1 MNEKTVNVEVFR
13 INDDGETTD
22 TISIMVS
29 AEYAHL
35 LPYIEITTGKTT
47 EGMHFVCAKTKG
59 DCQCDLLM
67 EYFGRGWSARTLE
80 ESLKTL
86 LHRCATIHQED

>member
-13 INDDGETTD
+13 INDDGESTNTMCA
-22 TISIMVS
+22 MVS
-29 AEYAHL
+29 EEYAHL

-59 DCQCDLLM
+59 DCQCDLLT

-86 LHRCATIHQED
+86 LHRWAMIHKGD